1 MVLGDYLV
9 MGSRDRL
16 GMQSFLGRVEYNSRI
31 LSVFPFSNYF
41 PLGQGEVRKMGS
53 QVTSFRKSCWRNNN
67 MSPEVTGF
75 LLVLAAGLST
85 GGEPADPLASLGVSL
100 WKEFFTG
107 TLDASLSLC
116 LVCVCL

>member
-1 MVLGDYLV
+1 
-9 MGSRDRL
+9 
-16 GMQSFLGRVEYNSRI
+16 
-31 LSVFPFSNYF
+31 
-41 PLGQGEVRKMGS
+41 
-53 QVTSFRKSCWRNNN
+53 

-116 LVCVCL
+116 LVCVFVYRLLTLLTLPPPSPFSYFLIPTKLALVSYSPIS